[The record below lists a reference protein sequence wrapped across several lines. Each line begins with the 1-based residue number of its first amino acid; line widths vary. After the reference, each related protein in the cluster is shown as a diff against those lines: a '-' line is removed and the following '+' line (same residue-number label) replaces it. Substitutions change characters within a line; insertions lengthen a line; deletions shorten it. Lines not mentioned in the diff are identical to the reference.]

1 MQFNS
6 ATCVPRPI
14 QTTAQLQ
21 FPYTD
26 TAEKLVHCTKQN
38 AKYIFFCQNAH
49 FRLYLGV
56 YTCMYTSI
64 NYYMPLDV
72 LHCTRT
78 SFWWF
83 TSTPSSISLL
93 TSSSSPPLVAIMRSL
108 QSSIWNTAVLE
119 LYCSLTKLDTA
130 IMTYHYLLLFIIYYA
145 VMKCYNQYHD
155 QMIC

>member
-1 MQFNS
+1 MYLAQYKPLLSCSSHILTLLKNLY
-6 ATCVPRPI
+6 
-14 QTTAQLQ
+14 TAPSRMPNT
-21 FPYTD
+21 F
-26 TAEKLVHCTKQN
+26 
-38 AKYIFFCQNAH
+38 FFCQNAR

-56 YTCMYTSI
+56 YACMYTSI

-145 VMKCYNQYHD
+145 VMKCYDQYHD